1 MSIYLTRV
9 ARVLDKKQI
18 HILMGNFN
26 VDVLDHGANQRLRD
40 ILESYDFIVSRPTH
54 LDGGLF

>member
-26 VDVLDHGANQRLRD
+26 VDALDHGANQRLRD
-40 ILESYDFIVSRPTH
+40 ILESYDLIVSRPTH